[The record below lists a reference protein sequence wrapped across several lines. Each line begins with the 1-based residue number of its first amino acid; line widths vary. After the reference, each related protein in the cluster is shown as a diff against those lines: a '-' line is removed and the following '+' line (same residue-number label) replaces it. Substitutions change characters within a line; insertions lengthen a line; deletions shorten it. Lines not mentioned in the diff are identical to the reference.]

1 MKLRNLLYLVPLLL
15 VGCDIVEFKAYD
27 AITPGTVKVTPT
39 SVEYSYAGGTTEVTV
54 KSATPWTAEFLEKE
68 YAEWVSVNPSSGQAG
83 ETKVT
88 LVINPFA
95 PKDLARENTVKFVG
109 KDGSAAGIAF
119 KQAWAEPKTEY
130 VFHKATQIVD
140 GRSYLIVADGN
151 AASVQPGN
159 YGYLYNPGSVID
171 TDGAVTLSSKSL
183 AWTFTA
189 VDGGYTILGSDGR
202 YLYQTGTYNSFN
214 FSATRIDGDV
224 WTVEFQE
231 DGTAKII
238 NNAVNK
244 YIQYSTGY
252 ASYGSYPVAQDG
264 GVVPVLYEEEVDPN
278 AATLIPSAS
287 VVNVEADATGA
298 VFQIGSS
305 GDWVVECDS
314 DWITSYTEKGSGD
327 GEVVVEFGKNKSFD
341 EERTAEFKIFGSGIE
356 AAVSVVQA
364 VVVPVFSVSET
375 AINIPGSAVTATLN
389 IESNLPWEIV
399 CPAGIETL
407 TPTGNESASV
417 LLILS
422 PNRTSSD
429 IVYNIVVKTSSDRV
443 ETKEYEIVLTQKTD
457 VKIAVPYSFKF
468 EDSMGDFS
476 INDVQLPEGSTYV
489 WKLDTKNHYIKASSY
504 FSNANHASESWLV
517 SPTMDLS
524 TLSATKVCVNYAMNY
539 GTTSLY
545 AEQMYGLVIE
555 GDQQTRINFKN
566 IPVKGSWTFYTE
578 EFDLSPWAGKNVKFA
593 IVYTSSDAAAA
604 TLEIKGISFEEKL
617 DKVSDIFE
625 KGEGNYSVDAVVMA
639 KAGSN
644 VIIGDGTANIMLYKS
659 GNDLSVGDVI
669 AIRDGAVST
678 YNGLFQFN
686 GADYTKTGTQTP
698 VYGDPVVL
706 KTDDDIK
713 NWGGV
718 PQYQYIEFEGT
729 MGTDDRNIKCGDY
742 GVYIAKTAG
751 YAGKTVKITG
761 YANGVASSHKTIT
774 TTLVS
779 IEEIEGSTPPT
790 PPTPPTPATSEY
802 SIDLNY
808 TLGNKA
814 YDNGGATV
822 NGVEVN
828 KVLKIGTGSVVGDF
842 TLTVPAGTKK
852 ITYYAVAWKG
862 NATTVEFYEGDT
874 LVKSQDVAANDGATG
889 NAPYTI
895 TVTDTD
901 KYVIEKTFAS
911 ETQLKVTI
919 ASGAKPR
926 AIFFGIKA
934 E

>member
-15 VGCDIVEFKAYD
+15 VGCDIVEFRSYD
-27 AITPGTVKVTPT
+27 ELTPGTVKVAPT

-54 KSATPWTAEFLEKE
+54 KSATPWSAELLEKE

-88 LVINPFA
+88 LVISPFA

-130 VFHKATQIVD
+130 KFNKATAVVD

-151 AASVQPGN
+151 AASVQSGN

-171 TDGAVTLSSKSL
+171 VDGSITLSNKAL

-189 VDGGYTILGSDGR
+189 VDGGYTIKGSDDR
-202 YLYQTGTYNSFN
+202 YLYQTGTYNNFN
-214 FSATRIDGDV
+214 FSASRIDGDV
-224 WTVEFQE
+224 WTVEFLE
-231 DGTAKII
+231 DGSAKITNI
-238 NNAVNK
+238 SVEK
-244 YIQYSTGY
+244 YMQYSPGY
-252 ASYGSYPVAQDG
+252 ASYGSYATAQDG
-264 GVVPVLYEEEVDPN
+264 GVVPSLYEEEVDPN
-278 AATLIPSAS
+278 AATLIPSES
-287 VVNVEADATGA
+287 VVSVAADATEA
-298 VFQIGSS
+298 VFQIGSG
-305 GDWVVECDS
+305 GDWIVECEA
-314 DWITSYTEKGSGD
+314 DWITSYTTNGSGD
-327 GEVVVEFGKNKSFD
+327 GEVVITFGQNSSFD
-341 EERTAEFKIFGSGIE
+341 NERTAVFKIFGSGIE
-356 AAVSVVQA
+356 AEVTLVQGT
-364 VVVPVFSVSET
+364 VEPFFTVENT
-375 AINIPGSAVTATLN
+375 AINAGAYDLFPHLK
-389 IESNLPWEIV
+389 IETNLPWEIV
-399 CPAGIETL
+399 CPAGVQAV
-407 TPTGNESASV
+407 PASGDCSTDV
-417 LLILS
+417 ILKID
-422 PNRTSSD
+422 PNFTSSD
-429 IVYNIVVKTSSDRV
+429 IVYNLVVKTSSDRV
-443 ETKEYEIVLTQKTD
+443 ETTEYDVVLTQKTD
-457 VKIAVPYSFKF
+457 IKISVPYAFRF
-468 EDSMGDFS
+468 EDNMGDFS
-476 INDVQLPEGSTYV
+476 INDVKLPEGSTYV
-489 WKLDTKNHYIKASSY
+489 WKLDTKNHYLKASSY
-504 FSNANHASESWLV
+504 FNNVNHASESWVV

-524 TLSATKVCVNYAMNY
+524 TLPATKVCVEYAINY
-539 GTTSLY
+539 GTASLY
-545 AEQMYGLVIE
+545 REQMYGLVIE
-555 GDQQTRINFKN
+555 GEKQTRIDMKST
-566 IPVKGSWTFYTE
+566 PAKGSWTFYTE

-593 IVYTSSDAAAA
+593 IVYTSTDAAAA
-604 TLEIKGISFEEKL
+604 TFEVKSISFEEKL

-625 KGEGNYSVDAVVMA
+625 KGEGNYSINAVVMA

-659 GNDLSVGDVI
+659 GNDLSIGDVI
-669 AIRDGAVST
+669 AIRNGAVST

-698 VYGDPVVL
+698 VYGDPVVM

-729 MGTDDRNIKCGDY
+729 MGTDDRTIKCGDY
-742 GVYIAKTAG
+742 GVYIAKTTG
-751 YAGKTVKITG
+751 YSGKTVKITG
-761 YANGVASSHKTIT
+761 YANGVASSYKTIT

-779 IEEIEGSTPPT
+779 IEETDGSTPT
-790 PPTPPTPATSEY
+790 PPTPPAPVTSEY

-814 YDNGGATV
+814 YDDGGATV

-828 KVLKIGTGSVVGDF
+828 KVLKIGTGSAVGDF

-862 NATTVEFYEGDT
+862 NATTVEFYDGDT
-874 LVKSQDVAANDGATG
+874 LVKSQAVAANDGAAG

-895 TVTDTD
+895 TVNDAD

-911 ETQLKVTI
+911 ETQLKVTT